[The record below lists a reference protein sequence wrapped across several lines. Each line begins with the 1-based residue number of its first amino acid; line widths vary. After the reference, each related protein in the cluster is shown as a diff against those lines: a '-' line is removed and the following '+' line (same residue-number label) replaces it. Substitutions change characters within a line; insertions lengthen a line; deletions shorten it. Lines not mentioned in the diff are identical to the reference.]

1 MLGQRDN
8 CPIVLY
14 WRFQKHF
21 QPIVVPGT
29 LRHIHMINN
38 GKLYNGPKVL
48 TDEMHVKTNMFDLQI
63 L

>member
-1 MLGQRDN
+1 MNPEIKYFFRILFFRK
-8 CPIVLY
+8 Y
-14 WRFQKHF
+14 F
-21 QPIVVPGT
+21 QPIDVPGT

>member
-1 MLGQRDN
+1 MRGS
-8 CPIVLY
+8 PVLL
-14 WRFQKHF
+14 FQKYF

>member
-1 MLGQRDN
+1 MIL
-8 CPIVLY
+8 L
-14 WRFQKHF
+14 FQKYF
-21 QPIVVPGT
+21 QPIVTAGI